1 MKLFRI
7 INKLSCLAR
16 TRWMLRDIPPYI
28 AETVTMH
35 LFTSAIIA
43 LKICDELKC
52 KGIVINPI
60 RSAMIALVHDIG
72 EAHTGDIISSI
83 SNEMNNIKL
92 SIELKFIEKEI
103 DSETLRDLYKEFIDQ
118 KTLEAQIAKLSD
130 YLATYFQSIIYK
142 N

>member
-1 MKLFRI
+1 L
-7 INKLSCLAR
+7 
-16 TRWMLRDIPPYI
+16 LRLLLLY
-28 AETVTMH
+28 
-35 LFTSAIIA
+35 TSAIIA
-43 LKICDELKC
+43 LKICDELKR

-60 RSAMIALVHDIG
+60 RSAIIALVHDIG
-72 EAHTGDIISSI
+72 EAYTGDIISSI

>member
-43 LKICDELKC
+43 LKICDELKR

-83 SNEMNNIKL
+83 SNETNNIKL
-92 SIELKFIEKEI
+92 SIELKFVEKEI
-103 DSETLRDLYKEFIDQ
+103 DSKSLKDLYKEFID
-118 KTLEAQIAKLSD
+118 
-130 YLATYFQSIIYK
+130 
-142 N
+142 